1 LSSDRKIGIQA
12 PAPALLPDGVAEF
25 ARRLGVPL
33 RGDFGDKVKGT
44 VDLSKTT

>member
-12 PAPALLPDGVAEF
+12 PAPAFLPDGVAEF
-25 ARRLGVPL
+25 TKRLGVPL
-33 RGDFGDKVKGT
+33 SGDFTEKVKGT